1 MQDKFRLDLPDEEAV
16 HYIQNIIDESA
27 TAVMPVVVEQIHRI
41 AQVSSLLALLQKSK
55 LEVLAALN
63 TCCTRQL
70 LDNLYKISNICIF
83 YQ

>member
-41 AQVSSLLALLQKSK
+41 AQVSSLLQKSK
-55 LEVLAALN
+55 LKVLSALN
-63 TCCTRQL
+63 TYCTRQL
-70 LDNLYKISNICIF
+70 QDNIYKFSNICMF